1 MQGICCASSV
11 LFRRGVCL
19 DPRSLRLQEIANVE
33 HCKRVVG
40 WPRGHGGAVGFDG
53 REGHDGHH
61 ACAGFA
67 EDDRWHDG
75 FAEHADARLG
85 SSFHDRIVVYGITIA
100 ALAHRMDAS
109 PTVIG
114 IIIGVVGW
122 LIMMV
127 MVMLMPM
134 AGVGMFAM
142 SMGVMAPMMTLIL
155 HLIFGAV
162 LGWTYGKLVSDGP
175 AAHTVRA

>member
-1 MQGICCASSV
+1 MSNIAKGSLAGLAATVVLSV
-11 LFRRGVCL
+11 LMVVKAMMGIMPAL
-19 DPRSLRLQEIANVE
+19 DLPKMIAGMMGSPNTPML
-33 HCKRVVG
+33 G
-40 WPRGHGGAVGFDG
+40 WAVHFMIG
-53 REGHDGHH
+53 
-61 ACAGFA
+61 
-67 EDDRWHDG
+67 
-75 FAEHADARLG
+75 
-85 SSFHDRIVVYGITIA
+85 IVVYGITIA
-100 ALAHRMDAS
+100 ALAHRMHAS
-109 PTVIG
+109 PTVSG

-122 LIMMV
+122 LIM